1 MPVFVDIDPKA
12 DEQNGKSGL
21 PDIAK
26 YMYAKANNGDS
37 PTTGHLKNEVQQG
50 GETAEKAEEKLL
62 ARHGEKATVK

>member
-26 YMYAKANNGDS
+26 YIYAKVNGDS
-37 PTTGHLKNEVQQG
+37 STTGHLKDEVKQD
-50 GETAEKAEEKLL
+50 GEVPEKAEQKLL
-62 ARHGEKATVK
+62 DRHSEKPAAK

>member
-50 GETAEKAEEKLL
+50 GETAEKAEQKLFD
-62 ARHGEKATVK
+62 RHSQKSVAK